1 MGAIASTDLSS
12 RTSVP
17 ATTKSRRWSQSN
29 SPLSVPDR
37 VSLFTIEA
45 DSGSAKFDRFG
56 VRVNS
61 DTSGYRAETAVPVA
75 LGESAWFVVPGLEYE
90 RMRTQDSLVRWTTNR
105 FFINFLHSS
114 RR

>member
-1 MGAIASTDLSS
+1 
-12 RTSVP
+12 
-17 ATTKSRRWSQSN
+17 
-29 SPLSVPDR
+29 
-37 VSLFTIEA
+37 
-45 DSGSAKFDRFG
+45 
-56 VRVNS
+56 
-61 DTSGYRAETAVPVA
+61 VPVA